1 MNATRISLFALMLTT
16 IASGLFAADDV
27 FAPAKYDEVRLQVLD
42 WATGQ
47 DAKKDDLER
56 VAQVWANG
64 TAEVSATE
72 VLDNVA
78 RSFAIADP
86 DTGALLTKLE
96 TNSASRLVPEAD
108 VLERDVDDVFY
119 NSNMGLY
126 FGRYLSQRRFYDEAL
141 YVLEEID
148 PANVVDPASYFFFR
162 AVCEHHLLMKKEGLA
177 SATNLLSN
185 TEDVPVRY
193 STVAKLMK
201 YDLEALKEE
210 SLDEVSRMMR
220 DVERRLALGRGG
232 QKVQKIEDEII
243 AALDKIIKK
252 KEKEQQG
259 GGGGAGGEGDARG
272 AKGNQPN
279 GAAQDSVIK
288 GSTAPGN
295 VDDKKIG
302 VKSGWG
308 SLPPKEAARAKNLI
322 NRKFP
327 THYRQAIEK
336 YFKKL
341 AKRRGTTNRANS
353 GR

>member
-1 MNATRISLFALMLTT
+1 LAILLTASIST
-16 IASGLFAADDV
+16 SSAADEV

-42 WATGQ
+42 WATGR
-47 DAKKDDLER
+47 DAKKEDLER
-56 VAQVWANG
+56 VAQLWANG
-64 TAEVSATE
+64 ATGVSATE
-72 VLDNVA
+72 VLDTVA
-78 RSFAIADP
+78 RSFAVVDP
-86 DTGALLTKLE
+86 ETSALLTKLQ
-96 TNSASRLVPEAD
+96 TNSASRLAPEAN
-108 VLERDVDDVFY
+108 VLERDADDGFY

-141 YVLEEID
+141 YVLEEVD

-162 AVCEHHLLMKKEGLA
+162 AVCEHHLLMKTEGLA
-177 SATNLLSN
+177 SVNNLLSN

-201 YDLEALKEE
+201 YDLDALKEE
-210 SLDEVSRMMR
+210 SLDQVSRMMR

-243 AALDKIIKK
+243 ASLDKIIKK
-252 KEKEQQG
+252 KEEEQQG
-259 GGGGAGGEGDARG
+259 GGGGGGEGSAKG

-288 GSTAPGN
+288 GSTAPGE

-327 THYRQAIEK
+327 THYRQAIEQ